1 MPLALEK
8 FEIFSMLYNG
18 FYGNNLYFL
27 YLNAMIK
34 VGITGGIGS
43 GKTSVCQVFE
53 RLGAAVYYADVRAKQ
68 LMEEDKELIVS
79 IKKLIGEDAYNE
91 DGTLNRK
98 LIADTVF
105 SDEKKLL
112 QLNSLVH
119 PAVVRD
125 YESWN
130 EILARKNY
138 PYSIKEAALLIEAGS
153 YKQCDKLIVVTADI
167 EARIRRVMTRDNV
180 TREQVLA
187 RINAQLPEEEKVKLA
202 DYVIRNDEIMDLVP
216 QVTKIHLELTR
227 AQ

>member
-1 MPLALEK
+1 
-8 FEIFSMLYNG
+8 
-18 FYGNNLYFL
+18 
-27 YLNAMIK
+27 MIK

-68 LMEEDKELIVS
+68 LMEEDKELIIS
-79 IKKLIGEDAYNE
+79 IKELIGEDAYNA
-91 DGTLNRK
+91 DGTLNRT

-112 QLNSLVH
+112 QLNALVH
-119 PAVVRD
+119 PVVARD

>member
-1 MPLALEK
+1 
-8 FEIFSMLYNG
+8 
-18 FYGNNLYFL
+18 
-27 YLNAMIK
+27 MIK

-112 QLNSLVH
+112 QLNALVH
-119 PAVVRD
+119 PVVARD